1 MSEAHVHIGEV
12 VARTGLSH
20 RTIRYYEEMG
30 LLAPSARTEGGFRLY
45 DEAGIERLLLIK
57 PMKPLGFTIEQIRQ
71 LLDALDVLVDPA
83 SRKADR
89 AAARAQVGAIHDD
102 ALTRVAE
109 LKEATARA
117 EAFTEQL
124 TQISPPVASHEE
136 SDPTAASE

>member
-1 MSEAHVHIGEV
+1 MSDPHVHIGEV
-12 VARTGLSH
+12 VTRTGLSH

-30 LLAPSARTEGGFRLY
+30 LLTPSARTEGGFRLY

-57 PMKPLGFTIEQIRQ
+57 PMKPMGFSVEEMR
-71 LLDALDVLVDPA
+71 LLVDALDVLADPGA
-83 SRKADR
+83 STADSS
-89 AAARAQVGAIHDD
+89 AARSQVGTIHDE

-124 TQISPPVASHEE
+124 TSLSPPVA
-136 SDPTAASE
+136 

>member
-1 MSEAHVHIGEV
+1 MSEPHVHIGEV
-12 VARTGLSH
+12 VSRTGLSH

-30 LLAPSARTEGGFRLY
+30 LLTPSARTEGGFRLY

-57 PMKPLGFTIEQIRQ
+57 PMKPLGFSLEQMRQ
-71 LLDALDVLVDPA
+71 LLDALDTLADSASAPA
-83 SRKADR
+83 GS
-89 AAARAQVGAIHDD
+89 AAARAQLDAIHDE

-124 TQISPPVASHEE
+124 TQISPPAS
-136 SDPTAASE
+136 

>member
-1 MSEAHVHIGEV
+1 MSDPHVHIGEV
-12 VARTGLSH
+12 VTRTGLSH

-30 LLAPSARTEGGFRLY
+30 LLTPSARTEGGFRLY

-57 PMKPLGFTIEQIRQ
+57 PMKPMGFSVEEMRR
-71 LLDALDVLVDPA
+71 LVDALDVLADPDA
-83 SRKADR
+83 SAADTS
-89 AAARAQVGAIHDD
+89 AARAQVDAIRDE

-124 TQISPPVASHEE
+124 TSLSSPVA
-136 SDPTAASE
+136 

>member
-1 MSEAHVHIGEV
+1 MTDAHVHIGEV
-12 VARTGLSH
+12 ATRTGLSH

-57 PMKPLGFTIEQIRQ
+57 PMKPLGFSVEQMRQ
-71 LLDALDVLVDPA
+71 LLDALDAL
-83 SRKADR
+83 ADQESADS
-89 AAARAQVGAIHDD
+89 AAARAQVDAIRQE

-117 EAFTEQL
+117 EAFTDRL
-124 TQISPPVASHEE
+124 TRIFPPTV
-136 SDPTAASE
+136 

>member
-1 MSEAHVHIGEV
+1 MSEPHVHIGEV
-12 VARTGLSH
+12 VTRTGLSH

-30 LLAPSARTEGGFRLY
+30 LLPPSARTEGGFRLY

-57 PMKPLGFTIEQIRQ
+57 PMKPLGFTVEQMRQ
-71 LLDALDVLVDPA
+71 LLDALDTLAAPRSGDA
-83 SRKADR
+83 
-89 AAARAQVGAIHDD
+89 AAARAQVDAIHDE

-124 TQISPPVASHEE
+124 TQISPPVS
-136 SDPTAASE
+136 